1 VSAAS
6 VARDSRIG
14 MRYTLRQLEYFV
26 ATCEAGSVTEAAQ
39 AIPVAQSSVSAAIG
53 QLEAALGVQLFIR
66 HHAQG
71 LSPTPAG
78 RQFLV
83 RARALLRDAD
93 ELGRFASDLADD
105 LSGPL
110 ELGCLITLAPIVI
123 PQLCRAFRDAN
134 PAVTIEL
141 LEAGQD
147 ELLGGLR
154 DGKLTLAVTYDLEL
168 ADDIE
173 FAPLAELPPYAVF
186 AADHP
191 LAERDSVAMEEL
203 AREPLVLL
211 DLPYS
216 REYFRALF
224 MAESVMPT
232 VAYRSRQPEAI
243 RTLVANRY
251 GYTIVNAR
259 PLVDRALDGRAIK
272 MVRVA
277 GAPRPMRLGIARL
290 AEARP
295 TRVVSAF
302 LEHCRQVV
310 AESGV
315 PGLQR
320 DG

>member
-1 VSAAS
+1 V
-6 VARDSRIG
+6 
-14 MRYTLRQLEYFV
+14 RYTLRQLEYFV

-39 AIPVAQSSVSAAIG
+39 GIPVAQSSVSAAIG

-71 LSPTPAG
+71 VSPTPAG

-83 RARALLRDAD
+83 RARQLLRDAD
-93 ELGRFASDLADD
+93 ELSRFAWDLTDE
-105 LSGPL
+105 LGGPL
-110 ELGCLITLAPIVI
+110 ELGCLITLAPIVA
-123 PQLCRAFRDAN
+123 PQLCGAFREAN

-154 DGKLTLAVTYDLEL
+154 DGKLAVALTYDLEL
-168 ADDIE
+168 AGDIA
-173 FAPLAELPPYAVF
+173 FLPLAALPPYAVF

-191 LAERDSVAMEEL
+191 LANRESVSIAEL
-203 AREPLVLL
+203 AGEPLVLL

-216 REYFRALF
+216 REYFRSLF
-224 MAESVMPT
+224 LAESLTPS
-232 VAYRSRQPEAI
+232 VAHRSRQPEAI
-243 RTLVANRY
+243 RTLVANGY

-259 PLVDRALDGRAIK
+259 PLVDRALDGRALK
-272 MVRVA
+272 TARLT
-277 GAPRPMRLGIARL
+277 GEPRPMWLGVARL
-290 AEARP
+290 TETRP
-295 TRVVSAF
+295 TRVVAAF
-302 LEHCRQVV
+302 LEHCERVV

-320 DG
+320 DA

>member
-1 VSAAS
+1 
-6 VARDSRIG
+6 

-39 AIPVAQSSVSAAIG
+39 GIPVAQSSVSAAIG
-53 QLEAALGVQLFIR
+53 QLEAALGVQLFVR

-71 LSPTPAG
+71 VSPTPAG
-78 RQFLV
+78 RRFLV
-83 RARALLRDAD
+83 RARSLMREAD
-93 ELGRFASDLADD
+93 ELSRFASDLTDE

-110 ELGCLITLAPIVI
+110 ELGCLITLAPIVT

-134 PAVTIEL
+134 PDVTIEL

-147 ELLGGLR
+147 ELLTGLR
-154 DGKLTLAVTYDLEL
+154 AGKLTLAVTYDLEL
-168 ADDIE
+168 ADDIAFDE
-173 FAPLAELPPYAVF
+173 LAQLPPHAVF

-191 LAERDSVAMEEL
+191 LARRDSVTMAEL
-203 AREPLVLL
+203 ASEPLVLL

-216 REYFRALF
+216 REYFRSLF
-224 MAESVMPT
+224 MVESVAPT
-232 VAYRSRQPEAI
+232 IAYRSRQPEAI
-243 RTLVANRY
+243 RTLVANGY

-259 PLVDRALDGRAIK
+259 PLIDRALDGRPLRT
-272 MVRVA
+272 VPVA

-290 AEARP
+290 AQSRP
-295 TRVVSAF
+295 TRVVAAF
-302 LEHCRQVV
+302 LEHCARVV
-310 AESGV
+310 ETDGV